1 MPHECAVSC
10 YMWEN
15 SDAVPGVLEIVMPYY
30 VFRITADKAL
40 TLVSAFD
47 KYKDAK
53 ETCRNLRI
61 AEPDGGA
68 NHVRM
73 AFAATERDAK
83 RLLADKRQPQ
93 SPLEEWEA

>member
-1 MPHECAVSC
+1 
-10 YMWEN
+10 
-15 SDAVPGVLEIVMPYY
+15 MPYY
-30 VFRITADKAL
+30 VFRIADKQL
-40 TLVSAFD
+40 TLLNTFE

-53 ETCRNLRI
+53 ETCRKLRM
-61 AEPDGGA
+61 ADAAGGA
-68 NHVRM
+68 DQIRM